1 MSENVTKS
9 EVLAEKMAI
18 RKEIIKDLK
27 EMRADNNHDGAD
39 FAMTELKRLNRL
51 IKNLS
56 RWRKVLTFY
65 NNYVKIYL

>member
-1 MSENVTKS
+1 MTIVNKYEMIAKYK
-9 EVLAEKMAI
+9 ER
-18 RKEIIKDLK
+18 RKVVVNDLK

-56 RWRKVLTFY
+56 R
-65 NNYVKIYL
+65 